1 MSFLKIDKIYISP
14 NKDEFWLGTALKVVA
29 ILDISTADSVK
40 ISIYDYARIEL
51 VNAVSMTKD
60 ANRVYSYTYQSN
72 EDGSEG
78 TYSIIVEALS
88 GSNTSVEKVY
98 VDFIDP
104 ELEN

>member
-1 MSFLKIDKIYISP
+1 MAFLKIDKIYIHP
-14 NKDEFWLGTALKVVA
+14 NKDEFWLGTSVKVVA
-29 ILDISTADSVK
+29 ILDIDTADNVR
-40 ISIYDYARIEL
+40 ISIYDYASIEL

-88 GSNTSVEKVY
+88 GSNTSIEKVY
-98 VDFIDP
+98 IDFIDP
-104 ELEN
+104 ELDD